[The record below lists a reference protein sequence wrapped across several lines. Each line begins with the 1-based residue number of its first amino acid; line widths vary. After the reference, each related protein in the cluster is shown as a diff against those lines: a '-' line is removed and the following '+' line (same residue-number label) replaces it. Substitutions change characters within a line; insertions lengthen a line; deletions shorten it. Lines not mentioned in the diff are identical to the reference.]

1 MRKQLEDDEVL
12 AESELIERME
22 RIGGFD
28 SRDAAHEENSEL
40 CATNC

>member
-1 MRKQLEDDEVL
+1 MRKQLEDNEIL

-28 SRDAAHEENSEL
+28 SRDTGHEENSEV
-40 CATNC
+40 CTTDS